1 MAVPVAVVVSKHITL
16 KMVKGLS
23 LSDNIVT
30 ILVLILFF
38 SIIVHAQE
46 EISQE
51 KKQRP
56 EREEQESTAARD
68 TSDLIPVES
77 KLYWYDIHN
86 NLSIKTDSSNYEIY
100 RLADEKKLIYTDM
113 SDIFR
118 SQPLWFDFDLIEAG
132 RPAYISLINTYP
144 HQTPLFF
151 GGTLMND
158 QLQGVY
164 NTQFIPLNYI
174 QFAEVDYAAGSLQNY
189 ALWSGSKINITPH
202 SAHTQRPWTKILFK
216 QGGYGYS
223 DVDIHFAIPF
233 SSTFAVQLGGKNS
246 GFDGAIPGSGFDG
259 QNYRAEITWQF
270 SPQWYFRGQIFLNRI
285 KVGLASLDQDQEFA
299 VPATRENRD
308 DYFLDVTWVQ
318 DDSLRQ
324 RLHILFYYSNY
335 LRKFKDTFTTY
346 SFETFSERFGFDAN
360 YNFAMGR
367 SELLIGASTMLP
379 KIYGDPFKKEVT
391 IPALNT
397 YGKLNIPFSD
407 FLTFRAAL
415 QLSFVKDYDL
425 QILPTLG
432 TDLIFSENQYFS
444 IDLTNGKRI
453 PNATE
458 RFFDIDTLYGNQNLK
473 PETYSTISG
482 RYYYLEKDEWHLK
495 FDAGYHRIENEIVWK
510 DSTFSNRRDSRDFI
524 FCGLESYLKVWWL
537 DFTLA
542 GQYTFA
548 DENLTPK
555 SSVWGQAHFNW
566 VLLNGALI
574 FDAFGTFTWYDK
586 HQDIKY
592 QPRIDRYYTGLGETD
607 AFVTLSW
614 KLVATIQTARIFLE
628 MDNALEEY
636 YEIVSGYPDFYR
648 RFRLGVNWTLWD

>member
-1 MAVPVAVVVSKHITL
+1 M
-16 KMVKGLS
+16 
-23 LSDNIVT
+23 SDNIVT
-30 ILVLILFF
+30 ILVFILFF

-51 KKQRP
+51 KKQR
-56 EREEQESTAARD
+56 REKGEQESTAPQD

-86 NLSIKTDSSNYEIY
+86 NLSIKTDSSNYEIH

-189 ALWSGSKINITPH
+189 ALWSGSKISITPH
-202 SAHTQRPWTKILFK
+202 SVQTQRPWTKIVYK

-223 DVDIHFAIPF
+223 DVDIHFEIPF

-246 GFDGAIPGSGFDG
+246 GFDGAIQSSGYDG

-308 DYFLDVTWVQ
+308 DYFLDVTWIQ

-335 LRKFKDTFTTY
+335 SRKFKDNFTTY
-346 SFETFSERFGFDAN
+346 TFETFSERFGFDAN
-360 YNFAMGR
+360 YNFVMGR

-379 KIYGDPFKKEVT
+379 KIYGDPFKKEVI

-397 YGKLNIPFSD
+397 YGKLNIPLSE

-425 QILPTLG
+425 QILPALG

-444 IDLTNGKRI
+444 FDLTNGERL
-453 PNATE
+453 PNVTE

-473 PETYSTISG
+473 PETYSTIGG

-495 FDAGYHRIENEIVWK
+495 IDAGYHRIENEIVWK

-524 FCGLESYLKVWWL
+524 FCGLEGYLKVWWL

-548 DENLTPK
+548 DVNLTPK

-614 KLVATIQTARIFLE
+614 KLVATIQSARIFLE

-648 RFRLGVNWTLWD
+648 RLRLGVNWTLWD

>member
-1 MAVPVAVVVSKHITL
+1 M
-16 KMVKGLS
+16 
-23 LSDNIVT
+23 SDNIVT
-30 ILVLILFF
+30 ILVFILFF

-51 KKQRP
+51 KKQR
-56 EREEQESTAARD
+56 REKGEQESTAPQD

-77 KLYWYDIHN
+77 KLYWYDIYN
-86 NLSIKTDSSNYEIY
+86 NLSIKTDSSNYEIH

-151 GGTLMND
+151 GGALMND

-189 ALWSGSKINITPH
+189 ALWSGSKISITPH
-202 SAHTQRPWTKILFK
+202 SVQTQRPWTKIVYK

-223 DVDIHFAIPF
+223 DVDIHFEIPF

-246 GFDGAIPGSGFDG
+246 GFDGAIQSSGYDG

-308 DYFLDVTWVQ
+308 DYFLDVTWIQ

-335 LRKFKDTFTTY
+335 SRKFKDNFTTY
-346 SFETFSERFGFDAN
+346 TFETFSERFGFDAN
-360 YNFAMGR
+360 YNFVMGR

-397 YGKLNIPFSD
+397 YGKLNIPLSE

-425 QILPTLG
+425 QILPALG
-432 TDLIFSENQYFS
+432 TDLIFSKNQYFS
-444 IDLTNGKRI
+444 FDLTNGERL
-453 PNATE
+453 PNVTE

-473 PETYSTISG
+473 PETYSTIGG

-495 FDAGYHRIENEIVWK
+495 IDAGYHRIENEIVWK

-524 FCGLESYLKVWWL
+524 FCGLEGYLKVWWL

-548 DENLTPK
+548 DVNLTPK

-614 KLVATIQTARIFLE
+614 KLVATIQSARIFLE

-648 RFRLGVNWTLWD
+648 RLRLGVNWTLWD

>member
-1 MAVPVAVVVSKHITL
+1 
-16 KMVKGLS
+16 MVKELS

-30 ILVLILFF
+30 ILVFILFF

-51 KKQRP
+51 KKQR
-56 EREEQESTAARD
+56 REKGEQESTAPQD

-86 NLSIKTDSSNYEIY
+86 NLSIKTDSSNYEIH

-151 GGTLMND
+151 GGALMND

-189 ALWSGSKINITPH
+189 ALWSGSKISITPH
-202 SAHTQRPWTKILFK
+202 SVQTQRPWTKIVYK

-223 DVDIHFAIPF
+223 DVDIHFEIPF

-246 GFDGAIPGSGFDG
+246 GFDGAIQSSGYDG

-308 DYFLDVTWVQ
+308 DYFLDVTWIQ

-335 LRKFKDTFTTY
+335 SRKFKDNFTTY
-346 SFETFSERFGFDAN
+346 TFETFSERFGFDAN
-360 YNFAMGR
+360 YNFVMGR

-397 YGKLNIPFSD
+397 YGKLNIPFSE

-425 QILPTLG
+425 QILPALG

-444 IDLTNGKRI
+444 FDLTNGERL
-453 PNATE
+453 PNVTE

-473 PETYSTISG
+473 PETYSTIGG

-495 FDAGYHRIENEIVWK
+495 IDAGYHRIENEIVWK

-524 FCGLESYLKVWWL
+524 FCGLEGYLKVWWL

-548 DENLTPK
+548 DVNLTPK

-614 KLVATIQTARIFLE
+614 KLVATIQSARIFLE

-648 RFRLGVNWTLWD
+648 RLRLGVNWTLWD

>member
-1 MAVPVAVVVSKHITL
+1 
-16 KMVKGLS
+16 MVKELS

-30 ILVLILFF
+30 ILVFILFF

-51 KKQRP
+51 KKQR
-56 EREEQESTAARD
+56 REKGEQESTAAQD

-77 KLYWYDIHN
+77 KLYWYDINN
-86 NLSIKTDSSNYEIY
+86 NLSVKIDTSNHEIH
-100 RLADEKKLIYTDM
+100 RLADERKLIYTDM

-189 ALWSGSKINITPH
+189 ALWSGSKISITPH
-202 SAHTQRPWTKILFK
+202 SVQTQRPWTKIVYK
-216 QGGYGYS
+216 QGGYGYG
-223 DVDIHFAIPF
+223 DVDVHFEIPF

-246 GFDGAIPGSGFDG
+246 GFDGAIQGSGYDG
-259 QNYRAEITWQF
+259 QNYRAEVTWQF

-308 DYFLDVTWVQ
+308 DYFLDVTWIQ

-346 SFETFSERFGFDAN
+346 TFETFSERFGFDAN
-360 YNFAMGR
+360 YNFVMGR
-367 SELLIGASTMLP
+367 SELLIGAGTMLP

-397 YGKLNIPFSD
+397 YGKLNIPFSE

-425 QILPTLG
+425 QILPALG

-444 IDLTNGKRI
+444 FDLTNGERI

-482 RYYYLEKDEWHLK
+482 RYYYLEKNEWHLK
-495 FDAGYHRIENEIVWK
+495 IDAGYHRIENEIVWK

-524 FCGLESYLKVWWL
+524 FCGLEGYLKVWWL

-548 DENLTPK
+548 DVNLTPK

-574 FDAFGTFTWYDK
+574 FDAFGSFTWYDK

-614 KLVATIQTARIFLE
+614 KLVATIQSARIFLE

-648 RFRLGVNWTLWD
+648 RLRLGVNWTLWD

>member
-1 MAVPVAVVVSKHITL
+1 M
-16 KMVKGLS
+16 
-23 LSDNIVT
+23 SDNIVT

-56 EREEQESTAARD
+56 ERGEQESTAARD

-86 NLSIKTDSSNYEIY
+86 NLSIKTDSSNYEIH

-335 LRKFKDTFTTY
+335 SRKFKDTFTTY
-346 SFETFSERFGFDAN
+346 TFETFSERFGFDAN
-360 YNFAMGR
+360 YNFVMGR

-397 YGKLNIPFSD
+397 YGKLNIPFSE

-444 IDLTNGKRI
+444 FDLTNGKRI

-473 PETYSTISG
+473 PETYSTISA
-482 RYYYLEKDEWHLK
+482 RYHYLKKNEWHLK

-592 QPRIDRYYTGLGETD
+592 QPRIDRYYTGLEETD

-636 YEIVSGYPDFYR
+636 YEIVRGYPDFYR

>member
-1 MAVPVAVVVSKHITL
+1 
-16 KMVKGLS
+16 MVKELS

-30 ILVLILFF
+30 ILVFILFF

-51 KKQRP
+51 KKQR
-56 EREEQESTAARD
+56 REKGEQESTAPQD

-77 KLYWYDIHN
+77 KLYWYDIYN
-86 NLSIKTDSSNYEIY
+86 NLSIKTDSSNYEIH

-151 GGTLMND
+151 GGALMND

-189 ALWSGSKINITPH
+189 ALWSGSKISITPH
-202 SAHTQRPWTKILFK
+202 SVQTQRPWTKIVYK

-223 DVDIHFAIPF
+223 DVDIHFEIPF

-246 GFDGAIPGSGFDG
+246 GFDGAIQSSGYDG

-308 DYFLDVTWVQ
+308 DYFLDVTWIQ

-335 LRKFKDTFTTY
+335 SRKFKDNFTTY
-346 SFETFSERFGFDAN
+346 TFETFSERFGFDAN
-360 YNFAMGR
+360 YNFVMGR

-379 KIYGDPFKKEVT
+379 KIYGDPFKKEIT

-397 YGKLNIPFSD
+397 YGKLNIPLSE

-425 QILPTLG
+425 QILPALG
-432 TDLIFSENQYFS
+432 TDLIFSKNQYFS
-444 IDLTNGKRI
+444 FDLTNGERL
-453 PNATE
+453 PNVTE

-473 PETYSTISG
+473 PETYSTIGG

-495 FDAGYHRIENEIVWK
+495 IDAGYHRIENEIVWK

-524 FCGLESYLKVWWL
+524 FCGLEGYLKVWWL

-548 DENLTPK
+548 DVNLTPK

-614 KLVATIQTARIFLE
+614 KLVATIQSARIFLE

-648 RFRLGVNWTLWD
+648 RLRLGVNWTLWD

>member
-1 MAVPVAVVVSKHITL
+1 M
-16 KMVKGLS
+16 
-23 LSDNIVT
+23 SDNIVT
-30 ILVLILFF
+30 ILVFILFF

-51 KKQRP
+51 KKQR
-56 EREEQESTAARD
+56 REKGEQESTAPQD

-86 NLSIKTDSSNYEIY
+86 NLSIKTDSSNYEIH

-132 RPAYISLINTYP
+132 RPAYISLVNTYP

-189 ALWSGSKINITPH
+189 ALWSGSKISITPH
-202 SAHTQRPWTKILFK
+202 SVQTQRPWTKIVYK

-223 DVDIHFAIPF
+223 DVDIHFEIPF

-246 GFDGAIPGSGFDG
+246 GFDGAIQSSGYDG

-308 DYFLDVTWVQ
+308 DYFLDVTWIQ

-335 LRKFKDTFTTY
+335 SRKFKDNFTTY
-346 SFETFSERFGFDAN
+346 TFETFSERFGFDAN
-360 YNFAMGR
+360 YNFVMGR

-397 YGKLNIPFSD
+397 YGKLNIPFSE

-425 QILPTLG
+425 QILPALG

-444 IDLTNGKRI
+444 FDLTNGERL
-453 PNATE
+453 PNVTE

-473 PETYSTISG
+473 PETYSTIGG

-495 FDAGYHRIENEIVWK
+495 IDAGYHRIENEIVWK

-524 FCGLESYLKVWWL
+524 FCGLEGYLKVWWL

-548 DENLTPK
+548 DVNLTPK

-614 KLVATIQTARIFLE
+614 KLVATIQSARIFLE

-648 RFRLGVNWTLWD
+648 RLRLGVNWTLWD

>member
-1 MAVPVAVVVSKHITL
+1 M
-16 KMVKGLS
+16 
-23 LSDNIVT
+23 SDNIVT
-30 ILVLILFF
+30 ILVFILFF

-51 KKQRP
+51 KKQR
-56 EREEQESTAARD
+56 REKGEQESTAPQD

-86 NLSIKTDSSNYEIY
+86 NLSIKTDSSNYEIH

-189 ALWSGSKINITPH
+189 ALWSGSKISITPH
-202 SAHTQRPWTKILFK
+202 SVQTQRPWTKIVYK

-223 DVDIHFAIPF
+223 DVDIHFEIPF

-246 GFDGAIPGSGFDG
+246 GFDGAIQSSGYDG

-308 DYFLDVTWVQ
+308 DYFLDVTWIQ

-335 LRKFKDTFTTY
+335 SRKFKDNFTTY
-346 SFETFSERFGFDAN
+346 TFETFSERFGFDAN
-360 YNFAMGR
+360 YNFVMGR

-397 YGKLNIPFSD
+397 YGKLNIPFSE

-425 QILPTLG
+425 QILPALG

-444 IDLTNGKRI
+444 FDLTNGERL
-453 PNATE
+453 PNVTE

-473 PETYSTISG
+473 PETYSTIGG

-495 FDAGYHRIENEIVWK
+495 IDAGYHRIENEIVWK

-524 FCGLESYLKVWWL
+524 FCGLEGYLKVWWL

-548 DENLTPK
+548 DVNLTPK

-614 KLVATIQTARIFLE
+614 KLVATIQSARIFLE

-648 RFRLGVNWTLWD
+648 RLRLGVNWTLWD